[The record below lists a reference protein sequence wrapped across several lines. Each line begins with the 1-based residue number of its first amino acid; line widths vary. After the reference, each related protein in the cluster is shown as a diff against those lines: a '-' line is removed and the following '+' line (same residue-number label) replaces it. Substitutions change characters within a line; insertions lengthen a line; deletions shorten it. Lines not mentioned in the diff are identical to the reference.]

1 MFPFAG
7 MPRPAQ
13 IIAEALPLTHF
24 IRLIRGVML
33 RGASLQE
40 LSGELV
46 VLAGFI
52 VVLMT
57 LAILRFS
64 KRLD

>member
-1 MFPFAG
+1 
-7 MPRPAQ
+7 
-13 IIAEALPLTHF
+13 LTHF
-24 IRLIRGVML
+24 IRLIRGVIL

-40 LSGELV
+40 LSGELL
-46 VLAGFI
+46 VLGGFI
-52 VVLMT
+52 VVLMS

>member
-1 MFPFAG
+1 
-7 MPRPAQ
+7 
-13 IIAEALPLTHF
+13 
-24 IRLIRGVML
+24 ML

-40 LSGELV
+40 LSAELFI
-46 VLAGFI
+46 LAGFI